1 MHSEGIRGGGGQ
13 MSKRIRRDEEG
24 GVAAEY
30 AAVTAFI
37 AGAVVIAVNS
47 FGGRV
52 VGLIELL

>member
-1 MHSEGIRGGGGQ
+1 MPMR
-13 MSKRIRRDEEG
+13 KPKDDAG

-37 AGAVVIAVNS
+37 GGAIVIMVNS

>member
-1 MHSEGIRGGGGQ
+1 MRRRGTVR
-13 MSKRIRRDEEG
+13 SRDDAG

-37 AGAVVIAVNS
+37 GGAIVIMVNS

-52 VGLIELL
+52 TALIELL

>member
-1 MHSEGIRGGGGQ
+1 M
-13 MSKRIRRDEEG
+13 RRWQKDEYG

-30 AAVTAFI
+30 AAITAFI
-37 AGAVVIAVNS
+37 AGAVAIAVSS

>member
-1 MHSEGIRGGGGQ
+1 MQKIDRATQ
-13 MSKRIRRDEEG
+13 QRRWRPRARDDAG

-37 AGAVVIAVNS
+37 GGAIVIMVNS

-52 VGLIELL
+52 TALIELL